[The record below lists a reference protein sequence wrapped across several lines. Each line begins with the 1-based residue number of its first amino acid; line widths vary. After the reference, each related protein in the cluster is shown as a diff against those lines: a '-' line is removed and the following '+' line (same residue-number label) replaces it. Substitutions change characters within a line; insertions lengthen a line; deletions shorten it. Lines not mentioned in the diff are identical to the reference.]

1 MRKKQST
8 LICPPVRSTRRQ
20 GETEDRR
27 VTEASRTGRS
37 CKRQCRE
44 IFARHETT
52 TASDP
57 WTHTRSADIAA
68 RRADPRPRSQLGGC
82 RPRIHQGEVAEGT
95 RQDDSA
101 YYSLYGRS
109 GPALRSDSGH

>member
-27 VTEASRTGRS
+27 VTEASGTGRS

-52 TASDP
+52 IAFDP
-57 WTHTRSADIAA
+57 WTHTRSADITA

-82 RPRIHQGEVAEGT
+82 RPRHYQRENAERT
-95 RQDDSA
+95 RANESA
-101 YYSLYGRS
+101 YFSLYCR
-109 GPALRSDSGH
+109 R